1 MHTYIHI
8 YIHTYIHTHIH
19 TYIHIRYMLANG
31 WGVEVDVAQAVEL
44 FHRAVAV
51 GEPAGWVGL
60 GYVQYYGLG
69 QVFFLCYGMRAA

>member
-1 MHTYIHI
+1 
-8 YIHTYIHTHIH
+8 
-19 TYIHIRYMLANG
+19 MLANG
-31 WGVEVDVAQAVEL
+31 WGVAVDIGKAVEL

-69 QVFFLCYGMRAA
+69 QVVENKTAALEMYRRGAEAGDAQVTRLECLLYHA